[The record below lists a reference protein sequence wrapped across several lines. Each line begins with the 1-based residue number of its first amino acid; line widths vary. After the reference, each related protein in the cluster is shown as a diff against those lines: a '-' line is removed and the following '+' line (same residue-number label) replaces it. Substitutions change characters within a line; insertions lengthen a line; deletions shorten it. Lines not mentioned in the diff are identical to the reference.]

1 MSTANPSLVDINL
14 CAGAGGL
21 ALGLAQAGFAPSEFY
36 DKDRGS
42 CETLRH
48 NLCESPNVLSGNVSE
63 GDLSEI
69 EWIPSRHRV
78 RLLAA
83 GAPCQPFSRGGA
95 HRGHEDERNLFPT
108 ILKAVRLLRPRA
120 VLIEN
125 VRGLNRETHY
135 PYLQYII
142 NQLRYLDLEPKQDET
157 WNDHALRLLQHSGD
171 RSARPTYRVAWS
183 VFNAADFGVAQFRHR
198 LFIVA
203 TEVDFPEYKFP
214 APTHSK
220 KKLQFEQATGIYWE
234 RQGLPAPDRD
244 AGSLPEL
251 AEEEALSP
259 WVTVR
264 EAIGDLPQP
273 APEENDDCNNHW
285 TIPGAQAYPG
295 HTGSPLD
302 QPSKTLKAGVHG
314 VPGGENMMVLD
325 DGSVQYYTLR
335 EMARIQSFP
344 DAHYFVGSRSN
355 VIRQIGNA
363 VPCALALRVAEPLR
377 GLFAGKTRHQNEG
390 CGA

>member
-1 MSTANPSLVDINL
+1 MSTADYSSVDINL

-21 ALGLAQAGFAPSEFY
+21 ALGLTQAGFAPSEFY

-48 NLCESPNVLSGNVSE
+48 NLREVPNDLSGRVFE
-63 GDLSEI
+63 GDLSQI
-69 EWIPSRHRV
+69 EWIPNGHRV

-83 GAPCQPFSRGGA
+83 GAPCQPFSLGGT
-95 HRGHEDERNLFPT
+95 HRGHEDDRNLFPT
-108 ILKAVRLLRPRA
+108 ILKAIRILRPRA

-125 VRGLNRETHY
+125 VRGLNREAHY
-135 PYLQYII
+135 PYFEYII
-142 NQLRYLDLEPKQDET
+142 SQLRYPDIELRQDET
-157 WNDHALRLLQHSGD
+157 WDNHAQRLLQHSRDG
-171 RSARPTYRVAWS
+171 SAHPTYRVAWA
-183 VFNAADFGVAQFRHR
+183 VFNAADFGVAQLRHR

-203 TEVDFPEYKFP
+203 TEVGLSEYKFP
-214 APTHSK
+214 VPTHSK
-220 KKLQFEQATGIYWE
+220 KKLQFEQATEIYWE
-234 RQGLPAPDRD
+234 RRGLPAPNEDGRPPPK
-244 AGSLPEL
+244 LN
-251 AEEEALSP
+251 EEDGLLP

-264 EAIGDLPQP
+264 DAISDLPQP
-273 APEENDDCNNHW
+273 APEESDDCNNHW
-285 TIPGAQAYPG
+285 TIPGARTYPG

-314 VPGGENMMVLD
+314 VPGGENMMVLE

-344 DAHYFVGSRSN
+344 DSHYFIGARSN

-363 VPCALALRVAEPLR
+363 VPCDLAFRVASPLR
-377 GLFAGKTRHQNEG
+377 RLFDGISHQEEG
-390 CGA
+390 NVS